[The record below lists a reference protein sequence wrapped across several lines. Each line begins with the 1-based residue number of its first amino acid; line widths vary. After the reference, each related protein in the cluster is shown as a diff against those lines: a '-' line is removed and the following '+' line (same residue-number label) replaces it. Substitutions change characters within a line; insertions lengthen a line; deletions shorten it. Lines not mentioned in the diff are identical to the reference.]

1 MVVWLLKSLAIA
13 TAFAVVLAG
22 CAPATG
28 PTSPVRAPP
37 APQPP
42 ITPQPPA
49 RTPGPP
55 STPRSPST
63 PRPPARTPGPPAT
76 PACIDTT
83 DHGCISLA
91 EFRTRRGAIAQQ
103 HLADSEYQ
111 TQSALERINAHQAHA
126 SLEVILGSGTKPGEG
141 VTIGVIDS
149 GVDLNHPELAG
160 ARLTETLLQGVP
172 DETANDPRGFSH
184 GTAVTSVI
192 AAQPNNQNFIGLAW
206 GADFKVFAAAVQR
219 PGSYPGGYDPT
230 TFDWS
235 AAYRTVLASGVDI
248 VNASYAVPRL
258 FIENYTAAEIR
269 SLRPELTVV
278 AQQGVA
284 DPTIFVWVAG
294 GSHGDPCTPQ
304 SDQNCVPN
312 AGDPTTGRYNASS
325 PSILGGAVARLPEL
339 RGHNVVVVALAGD
352 GSIAGFSNR
361 CGVAADWCIAAPG
374 TGFYVAYSRPP
385 STTTFSRRQGGSYA
399 TPLVTGGLALMKQ
412 LFRNQL
418 SNKEL
423 VTRLFATADKS
434 GRYADRTSYGQGA
447 MDLAAAVS
455 PVGTPLVRSGGL
467 VAGAGQSI
475 QTTRLRLGSALGDGF
490 PRAAAGLELAAFDE
504 LGAPFWFELPG
515 LTDLAGT
522 PSSLERLRELM
533 APPVTNSL
541 LDLAGATTTTR
552 VASGLELSFTDPTDR
567 PTPEPG
573 MGAMLS
579 WQPRPFAE
587 DRTLRVR
594 QGQLLAGARLGWL
607 GEAETLL
614 GSKAG
619 GGFGRLSAATLI
631 GGFELQVKAG
641 NWHLSAAAELGW
653 TVPEYGGGI
662 ITDLSGLTTTTFSL
676 HATRRLSDTDRL
688 TFSLSQPPRLE
699 QGLATLSLPIGR
711 TKGGRVLYRSV
722 ATELTPSGRQLDLA
736 ASWQREGLL
745 GGTLRA
751 EAALANQP
759 GHLETE
765 PIFSLAAGWQVVF

>member
-1 MVVWLLKSLAIA
+1 MKPPRTNHQPRWLLVAA
-13 TAFAVVLAG
+13 VTAFAMVLAG
-22 CAPATG
+22 CGAPTTQPPGSVG
-28 PTSPVRAPP
+28 P
-37 APQPP
+37 PP
-42 ITPQPPA
+42 ITLPP
-49 RTPGPP
+49 GF
-55 STPRSPST
+55 
-63 PRPPARTPGPPAT
+63 
-76 PACIDTT
+76 CIDTA
-83 DHGCISLA
+83 DHGCTSA
-91 EFRTRRGAIAQQ
+91 TEFESRRDQIAQQ
-103 HLADSEYQ
+103 HLADPEYQ
-111 TQSALERINAHQAHA
+111 RQKALERVNAHQAHA

-141 VTIGVIDS
+141 VTIGIIDS

-172 DETANDPRGFSH
+172 DETVNDPRGFSH

-192 AAQPNNQNFIGLAW
+192 AAQPEDFFDTHSFIGVAW
-206 GADFKVFAAAVQR
+206 GADFKVFAA
-219 PGSYPGGYDPT
+219 PIGGPYPAGYDPT
-230 TFDWS
+230 TYDWS
-235 AAYRTVLASGVDI
+235 ATYRTVLASGVDI
-248 VNASYAVPRL
+248 VNGSYYVPGA
-258 FIENYTAAEIR
+258 FVENYTAAQ
-269 SLRPELTVV
+269 LRAVLPRLTAV
-278 AQQGVA
+278 AQEGVA
-284 DPTIFVWVAG
+284 EPTIFVWSAG
-294 GSHGDPCTPQ
+294 NDHGKACTPQ

-312 AGDPTTGRYNASS
+312 AGDPTTGRYDATS

-361 CGVAADWCIAAPG
+361 CGIAADWCIAAPG
-374 TGFYVAYSRPP
+374 TGFEIAYFG
-385 STTTFSRRQGGSYA
+385 TGIVGNFAGAQGTSYA
-399 TPLVTGGLALMKQ
+399 APLVSGGLALMKQ

-418 SNKEL
+418 SHTEL
-423 VTRLFATADKS
+423 VTRLFRTANKS
-434 GRYADRTSYGQGA
+434 GRYTDRTSYGQGA
-447 MDLAAAVS
+447 LNLGAAVS

-515 LTDLAGT
+515 LADLAGT

-533 APPVTNSL
+533 APPVTHSL
-541 LDLAGATTTTR
+541 LDLAGATTTRSTG
-552 VASGLELSFTDPTDR
+552 GLELKFTDPSQR
-567 PTPEPG
+567 PTPGLGSPEPG
-573 MGAMLS
+573 MGALLS
-579 WQPRPFAE
+579 WQPRPFG
-587 DRTLRVR
+587 VR
-594 QGQLLAGARLGWL
+594 QGELAARIGWL
-607 GEAETLL
+607 GEEETLL
-614 GSKAG
+614 GSKAA
-619 GGFGRLSAATLI
+619 GGFGQLSAATLI
-631 GGFELQVKAG
+631 GGFELQLQAG
-641 NWHLSAAAELGW
+641 GWDLAAEAELGW
-653 TVPEYGGGI
+653 TLPEYGGGI
-662 ITDLSGLTTTTFSL
+662 ISDLSGLTTATFSL
-676 HATRRLSDTDRL
+676 HASRRLTDHDRL